1 MWPTDILFLYALVVG
16 SSYSLIKNKTETA
29 VINIMSFRIFME
41 WTFRILIQHTFSKVR
56 LKYDETYYIQKL

>member
-1 MWPTDILFLYALVVG
+1 MWPTDILFLYALVLG

-41 WTFRILIQHTFSKVR
+41 LTFRMLIQHIIIFKSD
-56 LKYDETYYIQKL
+56 LKYDET